1 VSVLQ
6 KLFHQSTSAVSP
18 PAVTATTGERPVPNV
33 AIAEPADAVSGYVDT
48 DDALLH
54 DPGAPPHWAPECG
67 TPAFSTRH
75 RCG

>member
-1 VSVLQ
+1 MSVLQ
-6 KLFHQSTSAVSP
+6 KLFHQSMPAASP
-18 PAVTATTGERPVPNV
+18 PALPATDGERRAPSE
-33 AIAEPADAVSGYVDT
+33 AIAASMDDVSGYVDT
-48 DDALLH
+48 DNALLH